1 MYSGEG
7 IDEEPAAAIF
17 RGMPRKGEA
26 SRIRDR
32 FERLLAAGVAIYAHH
47 SLDQVLQEVVDA
59 ARDVVGAR
67 YAALGVLGPDRAT
80 LVQFV
85 TSGLDEDSRQ
95 RIGSLPTGRGL
106 LGHVISE
113 ATPIRSADISRHP
126 NRYGFPP
133 RHPPMKS
140 FLGVPVRGRDRVFG
154 NLYLTEKIGAE
165 EFDAEDEAIAVLL
178 ATQAA
183 GAVES
188 AQLLEQVQAMQ
199 RQRDLFF
206 AMMNHELRNALTG
219 VYGWAERLVRK
230 RSPETAAQAA
240 QEVYEAAERTITL
253 LNNFLDLSRLDAGK
267 VKPVWREVEV
277 VAAFQRAI
285 SDVEPAAAAKQVRV
299 EIAADHAPATLRTD
313 PVRLQQILVNLLVN
327 AVRHGPDGQPV
338 TVRAEDAAPE
348 LRIRVV
354 DRGAGVPRDLRDRIF
369 EPFER
374 FDPNSGQGTGL
385 GLPVSRRLAE
395 VLGGRLTV
403 EDTPGGGATF
413 VLVLPMKISSGDL

>member
-1 MYSGEG
+1 MSST
-7 IDEEPAAAIF
+7 
-17 RGMPRKGEA
+17 KEA
-26 SRIRDR
+26 TRVRDR

-59 ARDVVGAR
+59 AREVVGAR

-85 TSGLDEDSRQ
+85 TSGLDEATR
-95 RIGSLPTGRGL
+95 RKIGSLPTGRGL
-106 LGHVISE
+106 LGHVITE
-113 ATPIRSADISRHP
+113 AKPIRSADINGHP
-126 NRYGFPP
+126 QRYGFPAH
-133 RHPPMKS
+133 HPPMKS
-140 FLGVPVRGRDRVFG
+140 FLGVPVRGRAGVFG

-188 AQLLEQVQAMQ
+188 AQLLDQVQAMQ

-219 VYGWAERLVRK
+219 IYGWAERLVRK
-230 RSPETAAQAA
+230 KSPETAAHAA
-240 QEVYEAAERTITL
+240 QEVYEAAERTIIL
-253 LNNFLDLSRLDAGK
+253 LNNLLDLSRLDAGK

-277 VAAFQRAI
+277 VAALQRAI
-285 SDVEPAAAAKQVRV
+285 SDVEPAAEAKQIRV
-299 EIAADHAPATLRTD
+299 EIAADHAPATVRTD
-313 PVRLQQILVNLLVN
+313 PVRVHQILVNLLTN
-327 AVRHGPDGQPV
+327 AVRHGPEGQRV
-338 TVRAEDAAPE
+338 TVHAEDAAPE
-348 LRIRVV
+348 LRVRVV
-354 DRGAGVPRDLRDRIF
+354 DRGAGVPHDLHDRIF

-374 FDPNSGQGTGL
+374 FDPHSGLGTGL

-413 VLVLPMKISSGDL
+413 VLSLPMKVSSDAL